1 MFILLLALLQG
12 HKAEG
17 NQRRVMKKSAKR
29 RRRRLL
35 RRQRN
40 RRANSGVKDTLAFLA
55 RQERSLR
62 GKALARADRR
72 SPD

>member
-1 MFILLLALLQG
+1 
-12 HKAEG
+12 
-17 NQRRVMKKSAKR
+17 MKKSAKR